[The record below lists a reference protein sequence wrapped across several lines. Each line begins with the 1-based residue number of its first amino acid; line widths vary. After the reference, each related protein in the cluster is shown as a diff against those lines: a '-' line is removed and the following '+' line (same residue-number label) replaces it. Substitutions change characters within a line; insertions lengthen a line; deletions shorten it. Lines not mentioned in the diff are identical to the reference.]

1 MLSSFP
7 LLSRFKTDMS
17 DKTMDTLLRVHIAP
31 LLDLAGMSPDQAELR
46 LEEAWKALVVPSTQ
60 MRLVIRKI
68 ATAAQQYSEA
78 VYTDEKTFLR
88 NVYAPPL
95 GGMSAAAC
103 AEDRSPAGT
112 DLRTERRTESPG
124 SETAWQSQPPAAPLP
139 ERPVYKSRG

>member
-88 NVYAPPL
+88 NDYAPPH
-95 GGMSAAAC
+95 GG
-103 AEDRSPAGT
+103 
-112 DLRTERRTESPG
+112 
-124 SETAWQSQPPAAPLP
+124 QSNFPNC
-139 ERPVYKSRG
+139 